1 MNYVHVSGRLTK
13 QPEIRATAT
22 GKKTASFTVAVDR
35 SFKNAEGKRE
45 ADFFP
50 VVFWGNIADTLEK
63 YLTKGSRVIVTGRL
77 QTRSYDDKDGVKR
90 YVTEIV
96 GENIDF
102 LDSAKAAEA
111 APEAAEQ

>member
-1 MNYVHVSGRLTK
+1 MNYVHISGRLTK
-13 QPEIRATAT
+13 APEIRVTAT
-22 GKKTASFTVAVDR
+22 GKKSASFTVAVDR
-35 SFKNAEGKRE
+35 PYKNAEGKRE

-50 VVFWGNIADTLEK
+50 VIFWGNLADTLEE

-77 QTRSYDDKDGVKR
+77 QIRSYDDKDGVKR

-96 GENIDF
+96 GENIEF

-111 APEAAEQ
+111 APEAAE